1 MITVRRATID
11 DARELVRL
19 RGVLLTAMDGRA
31 PEPGPWQDEALRA
44 LRRRL
49 ADPEG
54 SLAAYVVDKP
64 AVPDELAACVV
75 GVIEHRLGGPINPSG
90 ATGYV
95 FNVATDPDHRR
106 RGYARA
112 CLEALLDWYHHSGVT
127 VIELKAS
134 GDGESIYRALGFAP
148 TAARTLR
155 LIMNHQPGRP

>member
-11 DARELVRL
+11 DAQELVRL

-31 PEPGPWQDEALRA
+31 PEPGPWQAEALRV
-44 LRRRL
+44 LRQRL

-64 AVPDELAACVV
+64 DAPDELAACVV
-75 GVIEHRLGGPINPSG
+75 GVIEHRLGGPINPG
-90 ATGYV
+90 GTIGYV
-95 FNVATDPDHRR
+95 FNVATDPGHRR

-112 CLEALLDWYHHSGVT
+112 CLEALLGWYHHRGVT

-134 GDGESIYRALGFAP
+134 EDGESIYRALGFEP

-155 LIMNHQPGRP
+155 LTVVDQPRRP